1 MASAYFVVR
10 ATVADPSRRK
20 AFDDWYHSEHLP
32 DAAKAFGA
40 AKAWRFWSLTD
51 PALHQATYEF
61 ADQNALDRALG
72 GAELKALVADF
83 DRAWPDIPRTR
94 EILVLAEEYG
104 AM

>member
-1 MASAYFVVR
+1 MAPAFFVVR

-20 AFDDWYHSEHLP
+20 AFDEWYHREHLP

-40 AKAWRFWSLTD
+40 AKAWRFWSITD

-61 ADQNALDRALG
+61 ADQEALDRALG
-72 GAELKALVADF
+72 GAALKALVADF

>member
-1 MASAYFVVR
+1 MPPVFFVVR
-10 ATVADPSRRK
+10 STVADPAVRK
-20 AFDDWYHSEHLP
+20 AFDEWYHREHLP
-32 DAAKAFGA
+32 DAVEAFGA

-61 ADQNALDRALG
+61 AAQATLDRAMG
-72 GAELKALVADF
+72 SEAMQTLVAEF
-83 DRAWPDIPRTR
+83 DRAWPDVPRTR